1 MSKQQEHRP
10 TGAFIRLLI
19 GLQIFL
25 VIVVVSGALSHVY
38 RLREDALEENL
49 ALAQVQARV
58 FEEQLTQTLTLTELT
73 LQGLGE
79 TLSAGHNREQL
90 DQTVRRLLFVR
101 SLSVADQ
108 HGQIITSS
116 SPDNIGAHLDSKDF
130 LPLHDGSAQA
140 NYLRIGQTRLGRDLY
155 EAHPVTKQDLVTPQS
170 HTFWPALREFGPP
183 QQPLQLIATLNPDYF
198 INRFLHHI
206 DSTVTRVEVVD
217 YDGRLLFSTD
227 NTQQPGTTHLPFGQL
242 AAMRDQ
248 EIGSIADEKQ
258 GGLAVMTAY
267 RASRNYPAFVIVHFD
282 RERTL
287 AQWQDETR
295 WTLASI
301 GLGLLIVLIVSS
313 LLIIRARR
321 SLADQESLYREQQLL
336 ARVFESGT
344 DGILVTDPE
353 RRIIAVNPALERVS
367 GYSSQE
373 LIGNNPRTFSS
384 GIHDHAFYQRMWD
397 RINETGVWRGE
408 ITNKRKSGQLIEEW
422 LSVSSI
428 FDQHGELINYVG
440 VFEDLTDQHLQEK
453 RLQRQL
459 AALRALNDI
468 ATAQLDSPAETIRQG
483 LQLAR
488 QHLHLEFAIFSR
500 VDREHDLYTVEVQIS
515 PDDVLADGQTFALGH
530 TFCHDVVNQE
540 QLLAFANAARSGYQ
554 EHPCFKEFQLAA
566 FIGAP
571 VHVGGQ
577 LYGTINFSSRQGR
590 DHDFD
595 PSDLEF
601 IRLLARWAGAFVER
615 QQNLQLLQQ
624 SRQHAEAANIAKS
637 SFLANMSHEIR
648 TPMNGVVGMTD
659 LLLATPLTA
668 EQEDYAQTIR
678 HSAESLLALINDIL
692 DFSKVEAGKL
702 ALETIPFS
710 LPLLIHDISS
720 LLRHQAATKEIR
732 LSVDCPKDIPGHL
745 LGDPARL
752 RQILLNL
759 LGNAIKFTE
768 AGEVSLQ
775 VRPTE
780 TAAPDSETLSLRFL
794 VKDSGIGMS
803 PDTVAGLFTPF
814 FQGDAS
820 TTRRFGGTGLG
831 LSICKRLS
839 QLMGGDIHVESDPG
853 KGSLF
858 IVDLP
863 FRLPQ
868 QLPDTEAHQS
878 EPERQTLPPGL
889 RVLLVEDN
897 AVNRKVAA
905 AMLKKLGCICHIA
918 EDGAQA
924 LAMLQQTEVDL
935 ILMDCQMPV
944 MDGFEATHRLRQGEV
959 SESARKLPIIAMTAN
974 AMQGDREQCL
984 NAGMD
989 DYLAKPVNQK
999 LLLAALLRW
1008 HAGKLA

>member
-1 MSKQQEHRP
+1 MSKPQERRP

-25 VIVVVSGALSHVY
+25 VVVVVGGALSHVY

-49 ALAQVQARV
+49 ALARVQARV

-79 TLSAGHNREQL
+79 TLGAGDNYQQL
-90 DQTVRRLLFVR
+90 EQTVRRLLFIR
-101 SLSVADQ
+101 SLSVADAA
-108 HGQIITSS
+108 GRIVSS
-116 SPDNIGAHLDSKDF
+116 SNPDNIGARLDSRDF
-130 LPLHDGSAQA
+130 LPLHDGNALA
-140 NYLRIGQTRLGRDLY
+140 PYLRIGLTQYGRDLH
-155 EAHPVTKQDLVTPQS
+155 EAQLQTLSPAISEQS
-170 HTFWPALREFGPP
+170 HSFWPTLREFGSA
-183 QQPLQLIATLNPDYF
+183 QQPMKLIATLNPDYF

-206 DSTVTRVEVVD
+206 DSTKTRVEVVD
-217 YDGRLLFSTD
+217 YTGRLLFTTD
-227 NTQQPGTTHLPFGQL
+227 NLQQSGSQHLAPADLMVMQEE
-242 AAMRDQ
+242 
-248 EIGSIADEKQ
+248 EIGSIIETDKYATPV
-258 GGLAVMTAY
+258 LTAY
-267 RASRNYPAFVIVHFD
+267 RASRNYPAFVIVHVD
-282 RERTL
+282 RDQAL
-287 AQWQDETR
+287 VQWSEETR
-295 WTLASI
+295 WTLGSI
-301 GLGLLIVLIVSS
+301 AVGLLVVLLVSS

-336 ARVFESGT
+336 ASVFESGT
-344 DGILVTDPE
+344 DGILITDSE

-367 GYSSQE
+367 GYRSE
-373 LIGNNPRTFSS
+373 EMIGANPRLFSS
-384 GIHDHAFYQRMWD
+384 GIHDRAFYQRMWD
-397 RINETGVWRGE
+397 KINEAGVWRGE

-422 LSVSSI
+422 LSISGI
-428 FDQHGELINYVG
+428 HDQHGELINYVG
-440 VFEDLTDQHLQEK
+440 VFEDLTEQHLQEK

-459 AALRALNDI
+459 AALRALNEI
-468 ATAQLDSPAETIRQG
+468 ATAQHESADETIRQG
-483 LQLAR
+483 LELAR

-500 VDREHDLYTVEVQIS
+500 VDRDKDLYTVQIQIS
-515 PDDVLADGQTFALGH
+515 PDNVLCDGQTFPLGN
-530 TFCHDVVNQE
+530 TFCRDVVAQDR
-540 QLLAFANAARSGYQ
+540 LLAFANAAQSGYQ
-554 EHPCFKEFQLAA
+554 EHPCFREFQLAA

-571 VHVGGQ
+571 VYVGGQ

-601 IRLLARWAGAFVER
+601 IRLLARWAGGFIDR
-615 QQNLQLLQQ
+615 QQNLELLDQA
-624 SRQHAEAANIAKS
+624 RQNAEAANIAKS

-659 LLLATPLTA
+659 LLLATSLTA

-702 ALETIPFS
+702 ALETVAFS
-710 LPLLIHDISS
+710 LPLLIHDVSS
-720 LLRHQAATKEIR
+720 LLRHLAATKELR
-732 LSVDCPKDIPGHL
+732 LSVACGTDVPTHL

-768 AGEVSLQ
+768 AGEVSLS
-775 VRPTE
+775 VEGSSDP
-780 TAAPDSETLSLRFL
+780 ASPDVINLCFVIRDT
-794 VKDSGIGMS
+794 GIGMK
-803 PDTVAGLFTPF
+803 PETVAGLFTPF
-814 FQGDAS
+814 FQADAS

-831 LSICKRLS
+831 LSICKRLT
-839 QLMGGDIHVESDPG
+839 QLMGGDILVESTPG
-853 KGSLF
+853 KGSCF
-858 IVDLP
+858 RVHLP
-863 FRLPQ
+863 FRV
-868 QLPDTEAHQS
+868 
-878 EPERQTLPPGL
+878 PEQAQDSAPAPEQTDSQTLPPGL

-905 AMLKKLGCICHIA
+905 ALLKKLGCICHIA
-918 EDGAQA
+918 EDGAQG
-924 LAMLQQTEVDL
+924 LAMLRQTDVDL

-944 MDGFEATHRLRQGEV
+944 MDGFEATRRLRQGELGPAA
-959 SESARKLPIIAMTAN
+959 SRLPVIAMTAN

-984 NAGMD
+984 SAGMD

-1008 HAGKLA
+1008 HPARRV